1 MKRQHHRSKTGLS
14 MSFTVLQK
22 TLPFQTKTGLSMSFT
37 VLQKTLPFQ
46 KKEINREDYT
56 VKNGRRD
63 WTEELSSKV
72 HVTSVSGTGFKRI
85 GIVS

>member
-1 MKRQHHRSKTGLS
+1 
-14 MSFTVLQK
+14 
-22 TLPFQTKTGLSMSFT
+22 MSFT

-63 WTEELSSKV
+63 WTEELSLKV